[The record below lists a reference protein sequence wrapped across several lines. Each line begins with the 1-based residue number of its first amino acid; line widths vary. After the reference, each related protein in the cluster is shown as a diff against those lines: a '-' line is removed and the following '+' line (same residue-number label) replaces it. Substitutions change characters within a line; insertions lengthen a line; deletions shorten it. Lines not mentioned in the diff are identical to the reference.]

1 MAVASTRASTDARE
15 PTMLEALVRQAAGC
29 RASGSPLYGRLLDGM
44 ADDYRRH
51 GIVDELLSGRPERPV
66 HDAVPIRLLGAVH
79 RLVLSGQ
86 APALAAHYPSAGGTA
101 DLSNDGAAA
110 LTSAFLDTVAEHRA
124 AVVDGLGRTVQTNE
138 VGRAAAL
145 VGGFSL
151 VARRTGLPLRQ
162 LEVGASAGLLLRWDR
177 YRYDTGA
184 TTFGP
189 ADSPVRFVDAWVGDA
204 PKLMSGITVAERRG
218 CDIAPIEPTSADGRL
233 TLLSFVWPDQAHR
246 LERLAAALDIA
257 THHPVA
263 VDAADAG
270 DWLGAQLAR
279 PSTGLV
285 TVVHHSIVLQYLP
298 RRSFRAMK
306 DALLQAGARATT
318 SAPLAWLR
326 MEPAGG
332 HADLRL
338 TMWPGGDEE
347 LLGTTGYHGP
357 PVQWVEPARR

>member
-1 MAVASTRASTDARE
+1 MADTPAGASTDARE
-15 PTMLEALVRQAAGC
+15 PTMLEALVRQAASC
-29 RASGSPLYGRLLDGM
+29 RAQGSTLYGRLLDGL
-44 ADDYRRH
+44 ADDYRRG
-51 GIVDELLSGRPERPV
+51 GIVHELLAARPERPV
-66 HDAVPIRLLGAVH
+66 HDAVTLRLLGAVH
-79 RLVLSGQ
+79 RLVLAGE
-86 APALAAHYPSAGGTA
+86 APALDTHYPSAGGTA
-101 DLSNDGAAA
+101 DLSDEGAAA
-110 LTSAFLDTVAEHRA
+110 LTGAFLDTLAEHRA

-184 TTFGP
+184 TTLGP
-189 ADSPVRFVDAWVGDA
+189 ADSPVRFADAWLGDA
-204 PKLMSGITVAERRG
+204 PALVPEVAVAERRG
-218 CDIAPIEPTSADGRL
+218 CDIAPIDPTTAEGRL

-246 LERLAAALDIA
+246 SERLAAALDIA
-257 THHPVA
+257 AHHPVV

-279 PSTGLV
+279 PSPGRV

-298 RRSFRAMK
+298 RPSLRAMK
-306 DALLQAGARATT
+306 DALLQAGARATAD
-318 SAPLAWLR
+318 APLAWLR

-357 PVQWVEPARR
+357 PVHWVEPVRR

>member
-1 MAVASTRASTDARE
+1 MAVAFTRASTDARE

-29 RASGSPLYGRLLDGM
+29 RVSGSPLYGRLLDELT
-44 ADDYRRH
+44 DDYRRH
-51 GIVDELLSGRPERPV
+51 GIVHELLSERPERPV

-79 RLVLSGQ
+79 RLVLAGE
-86 APALAAHYPSAGGTA
+86 APALAAHYPSAGGAA
-101 DLSNDGAAA
+101 DLSDKGAAA
-110 LTSAFLDTVAEHRA
+110 LTAAFFDTVAEHRA
-124 AVVDGLGRTVQTNE
+124 TVVEGLGRTVQTNE

-151 VARRTGLPLRQ
+151 VARRTGLPFRQ

-184 TTFGP
+184 STLGP

-204 PKLMSGITVAERRG
+204 PALMPEATVAERRG
-218 CDIAPIEPTSADGRL
+218 CDIAPIDPTNADGRL

-246 LERLAAALDIA
+246 LQRLASALDIA
-257 THHPVA
+257 AHHPVA

-279 PSTGLV
+279 PSTGRV

-298 RRSFRAMK
+298 RPSFRAMK
-306 DALLQAGARATT
+306 NALQQAGARATT
-318 SAPLAWLR
+318 DAPLAWLR

-357 PVQWVEPARR
+357 PVHWVEPARH